1 MDQQLIAQKLESLR
15 RCVLRVESR
24 LPADVQTLSN
34 DPDIQDIVVLNLTRA
49 VQLCV
54 DIASHIIADS
64 PEAAPATMGESFS
77 ILEKLNIIDEGTAT
91 SMKKAVGFRNVAVH
105 DYDEIDWAIVFAI
118 GTKHLLVFRRSAR
131 QVMQASDNSGLL

>member
-49 VQLCV
+49 AQLCV

-118 GTKHLLVFRRSAR
+118 GTKHLLVFRQFAR
-131 QVMQASDNSGLL
+131 QVMQASDNNGLL

>member
-24 LPADVQTLSN
+24 LPADVQTLSD

-54 DIASHIIADS
+54 DIATHIIADS
-64 PEAAPATMGESFS
+64 PEAAPATMGESFT
-77 ILEKLNIIDEGTAT
+77 ILEKLNVIDEGTAT

-118 GTKHLLVFRRSAR
+118 GSRHLQNFQQFAR
-131 QVMQASDNSGLL
+131 QVMQASDSSG

>member
-15 RCVLRVESR
+15 RCILRIESK
-24 LPADVQTLSN
+24 LPTDVQTLSN
-34 DPDIQDIVVLNLTRA
+34 DPDIQDIVVRNLTRA

-54 DIASHIIADS
+54 VIASYIIADS

-77 ILEKLNIIDEGTAT
+77 ILEKLHIIDEDMAT

-105 DYDEIDWAIVFAI
+105 DHEDIDWAIVFAI
-118 GTKHLLVFRRSAR
+118 GSRHL
-131 QVMQASDNSGLL
+131 